1 MKVSIIIPA
10 NNHEKT
16 IACSLNRIT
25 HVIEALFFSMTSNYQ
40 LAAIS
45 QWVGAY
51 WKTHFDPR
59 MNYLH
64 FVDHLKTSQG

>member
-1 MKVSIIIPA
+1 MKVSIIIPP
-10 NNHEKT
+10 NNDEKT
-16 IACSLNRIT
+16 IALFLKRIT
-25 HVIEALFFSMTSNYQ
+25 NIIKLLFVSKISNFQ
-40 LAAIS
+40 TAAIS